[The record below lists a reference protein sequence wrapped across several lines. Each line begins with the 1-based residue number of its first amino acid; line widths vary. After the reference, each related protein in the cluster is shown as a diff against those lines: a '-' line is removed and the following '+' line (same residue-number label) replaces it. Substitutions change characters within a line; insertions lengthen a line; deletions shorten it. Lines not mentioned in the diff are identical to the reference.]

1 MSKLQKKLDKLEQ
14 ALTALQVHLKDRS
27 GVIIGERLKRAL
39 DYEANLDSLEELK
52 KIVEE
57 QALRVAQGDYSYD
70 WNCNN
75 CSSFS

>member
-39 DYEANLDSLEELK
+39 DYEANLESLEELE

-70 WNCNN
+70 WHNELQ
-75 CSSFS
+75 